1 MIKNTFYNFIS
12 YFIPG
17 MILVILGHY
26 FFQLL
31 FMEFNNPMIS
41 FVIFSG
47 ASILFGLIIHTISN
61 WLSSFYW
68 YQFLMMPK
76 LNLTVTNNNEISTLI
91 NEINQI
97 KNSNLSP
104 EELVE
109 EAHNEL
115 EYINKVEDVN
125 RHNDLF
131 NLAMNTFTVVLIL
144 IVFTFVF
151 FIANSSNFQGI
162 INFILLYFIII
173 ILLIKMVK
181 FNRINML
188 TKLLKTYLIKLK
200 HDSNT

>member
-1 MIKNTFYNFIS
+1 
-12 YFIPG
+12 

-76 LNLTVTNNNEISTLI
+76 LNLIVTNNNEISTLI

-115 EYINKVEDVN
+115 EYINKVEAVN
-125 RHNDLF
+125 SYNDLF
-131 NLAMNTFTVVLIL
+131 NLAINTFTVVLIL
-144 IVFTFVF
+144 IAFTFVF

-162 INFILLYFIII
+162 INFILLYFFII
-173 ILLIKMVK
+173 ILLIKMAK
-181 FNRINML
+181 FNRINMV
-188 TKLLKTYLIKLK
+188 TKLLKTYQIKLK
-200 HDSNT
+200 HDSNA